1 MPIIAVVSQKGGVGK
16 TTLTLNVGYA
26 LAERGWKTL
35 VVDTDPQGGIG
46 FSIGP
51 GAARSQGLAAV
62 LAAEVGAAD
71 AVLATRHGNFHL
83 LPVGHVGA
91 AQRTQWGAALDRRL
105 ADVIFDLAA
114 NYDVVLIDTPA
125 GLGGATLAAIQVAD
139 AVVSPLQSEPLA
151 LRSVTQLV
159 EMLAYL
165 RSQGQPKPLAAL
177 IPTMVQT
184 RVDAS
189 LGVTQE
195 AFRLFPDDVILESFV
210 PLDAM
215 FLRASQLGVPVALTA
230 RRPPPVATVFDRIA
244 AELEAR
250 IGLLTEEENYEPIP
264 LLD

>member
-1 MPIIAVVSQKGGVGK
+1 MPIVAVVSQKGGVGK
-16 TTLTLNVGYA
+16 TTLTLNIGYA
-26 LAERGWKTL
+26 LAERGWKSL

-46 FSIGP
+46 LSIGP
-51 GAARSQGLAAV
+51 SAARSQGMAAI
-62 LAAEVGAAD
+62 LAAEVAAAE
-71 AVLATRHGNFHL
+71 AVLTTRHANFHL
-83 LPVGHVGA
+83 LPTGHVGA
-91 AQRTQWGAALDRRL
+91 AQRLDWGEVLDRRL

-114 NYDVVLIDTPA
+114 NYDVVLIDTPS
-125 GLGGATLAAIQVAD
+125 GLDGPTLAAIKVAD

-151 LRSVTQLV
+151 LRSVTQLI
-159 EMLAYL
+159 ETLAYL
-165 RSQGQPKPLAAL
+165 RSQGLHKPLAAL

-195 AFRLFPDDVILESFV
+195 AFRLFPPDVVLESFV
-210 PLDAM
+210 PRDPM
-215 FLRASQLGVPVALTA
+215 FLRASQHGVPIALTA

-250 IGLLTEEENYEPIP
+250 IGLLSEEESYEPIP